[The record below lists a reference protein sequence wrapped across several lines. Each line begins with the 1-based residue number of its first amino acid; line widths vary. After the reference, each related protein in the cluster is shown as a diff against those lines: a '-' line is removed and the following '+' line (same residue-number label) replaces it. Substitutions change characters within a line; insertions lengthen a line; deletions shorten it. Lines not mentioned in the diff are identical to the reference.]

1 MKYELINIAKILMK
15 HPEVLGRGSL
25 KTRATASSGGTGSLS
40 YCVYAFLIL
49 IFISCGKENPVPA
62 YLHIPAFSLTARVG
76 EGTSAH
82 KISDAWVFVD
92 GQANG
97 IFQLPVTIPIIQLG
111 QHDIIIFPG
120 VRNNGTRSNP
130 VVYPMCTS
138 YKIKMDLK
146 AGKVDTLRPTTAY
159 LPEVQFKVIE
169 DFERGNIFKIDRDN
183 NTTNQFTIS
192 NNGFEGKC
200 GQFILGKSNI
210 SMEKA
215 STTKVQLS
223 DNAANIYLEM
233 HYKTEAPLTVGIVG
247 SNISN
252 TTGTASYKIILYPNK
267 EWNKTYINLT
277 NEVKELKMTDFQILF
292 NSLLPDSLSTATIL
306 IDNIKLIQK

>member
-1 MKYELINIAKILMK
+1 MMNDELINIAKIL
-15 HPEVLGRGSL
+15 RGYL
-25 KTRATASSGGTGSLS
+25 KTRATASSGGSGRLLGGI
-40 YCVYAFLIL
+40 FLIL
-49 IFISCGKENPVPA
+49 FLISCGKENPVPA

-97 IFQLPVTIPIIQLG
+97 IYQLPVTIPVVELG
-111 QHDIIIFPG
+111 QHDISIFPG

-138 YKIKMDLK
+138 YKIKLDLK
-146 AGKVDTLRPTTAY
+146 AGKVDTVRPTTAY
-159 LPEVQFKVIE
+159 LPDLQFKIVE
-169 DFERGNIFKIDRDN
+169 DFERGNIFKVDRDN
-183 NTTNQFTIS
+183 NTTNQFTIA

-247 SNISN
+247 SNLSN
-252 TTGTASYKIILYPNK
+252 TAGTANYKIILYPNK